1 MLFVGD
7 DWAEA
12 HHDIEIEDDQGRVLV
27 RRRLPEGVAG
37 LAALHALVGDHLG
50 EGEEPEQVLVG
61 IETDRGPWV
70 QALIA
75 AGYTVYPINPL
86 QAARYRERHTVSGAK
101 SDPGDAHVLAEIVRL
116 DRAHHR
122 PAAGDS
128 SLAEQVRL
136 AARAHQSMIWMRQRA
151 ANTLRSLL
159 REYYPAA
166 LAAFSDDLAG
176 RDALA
181 VLAAAP
187 GPAQG
192 AGSPSPGSRVCCAR
206 PAASATCMPAPPRS
220 WLRCA
225 ASRCPVRA
233 ELVEVNAA
241 SVSALVAVLT
251 TMVAQTGVL
260 EEQVR
265 LGFGQHPDAEI
276 YLSQPGLGTILAAR
290 VLAEMGDDPDRY
302 ADARARKNYA
312 GMAPVTRASGTKRVV
327 LARYARNRRLADA
340 LYQQA
345 FAALTG
351 SPGARACYDRHRARG
366 ATHHQALRALA
377 NRLVGILHGCLRHH
391 TPYDEA
397 TAWARAPARRLTPSS
412 RGMSRAS
419 HAVAVRSRHRGLGS
433 VRLEARSVLVRRL
446 NGRDFVGLGLD
457 LNMRIVCRAV
467 PGLVVCRHGSRE
479 SSTRGAAAPCL
490 SSQQDETGEKSR
502 HEHPEKSDSNR
513 DLHSRILRSRLSWWT
528 YAVAHPRGA
537 RMCLT
542 PGLARSTSTGHDRLD
557 IVFGDLLRFAD

>member
-37 LAALHALVGDHLG
+37 LAALHALVGDHLP
-50 EGEEPEQVLVG
+50 EGADPEQVLVG

-86 QAARYRERHTVSGAK
+86 QAARYRERHGVSGAK

-116 DRAHHR
+116 DRDHHR

-128 SLAEQVRL
+128 VLAEQVRL

-159 REYYPAA
+159 RECYPAA
-166 LAAFSDDLAG
+166 LEAFGDDLTG

-181 VLAAAP
+181 VLSAAP
-187 GPAQG
+187 DPATG
-192 AGSPSPGSRVCCAR
+192 RRLTPYRVAVLLRKAGRQRNLDKQAEQIV
-206 PAASATCMPAPPRS
+206 AALRS
-220 WLRCA
+220 EQL
-225 ASRCPVRA
+225 PVRV
-233 ELVEVNAA
+233 ELASVHAA
-241 SVSALVAVLT
+241 SVSALVAVLA

-265 LGFGQHPDAEI
+265 LGFGQHPDATI
-276 YLSQPGLGTILAAR
+276 YLSQPGLGTILGAR
-290 VLAEMGDDPDRY
+290 VLAEMGDDPTRY

-312 GMAPVTRASGTKRVV
+312 GMAPITRASGTKRIV
-327 LARYARNRRLADA
+327 LARYTRNRRLADA

-345 FAALTG
+345 FSALNS
-351 SPGARACYDRHRARG
+351 SPGARAYYDRHRTAG
-366 ATHHQALRALA
+366 DTHHQALRALA

-391 TPYDEA
+391 QPYNE
-397 TAWARAPARRLTPSS
+397 TIAWASQTAPTTL
-412 RGMSRAS
+412 
-419 HAVAVRSRHRGLGS
+419 
-433 VRLEARSVLVRRL
+433 
-446 NGRDFVGLGLD
+446 
-457 LNMRIVCRAV
+457 
-467 PGLVVCRHGSRE
+467 
-479 SSTRGAAAPCL
+479 AA
-490 SSQQDETGEKSR
+490 
-502 HEHPEKSDSNR
+502 
-513 DLHSRILRSRLSWWT
+513 
-528 YAVAHPRGA
+528 
-537 RMCLT
+537 
-542 PGLARSTSTGHDRLD
+542 
-557 IVFGDLLRFAD
+557 